1 MEGSYSQVD
10 DLRDANLNRP
20 PQDLIE
26 ECKNGEI
33 VNSTNEILVTTPDGS
48 NVISAFSVQSQCDS
62 STICII
68 PDGITLQMN
77 GNLNVGALIL
87 RGNLEWTSS
96 TQDLEDQFLCGG
108 YIVVEQ
114 NGSFEMSLNDSKS
127 GWVYIKNNGAEHP
140 ELQTRSFGTYK
151 QRYSS
156 DNPTMSISG
165 RESLVRTWSLLS
177 EALYPGA
184 RRVKLMHDPRDMGW
198 RVGDRLAIA
207 PTEPMA
213 KGWGQVVFIKDIEED
228 GTITLNE
235 MIEHTYMAKF
245 QPSLSAKFA
254 ALLSAEVVNL
264 TRNIVI
270 TGDDFEHVPC
280 VPDLPEAVQ
289 GEQSSVK
296 GCRCSF
302 RSKCTV
308 GLHTMQKHG
317 GVTKI
322 QNTRIE
328 KCGQRGR
335 QR

>member
-1 MEGSYSQVD
+1 
-10 DLRDANLNRP
+10 
-20 PQDLIE
+20 
-26 ECKNGEI
+26 
-33 VNSTNEILVTTPDGS
+33 
-48 NVISAFSVQSQCDS
+48 
-62 STICII
+62 
-68 PDGITLQMN
+68 
-77 GNLNVGALIL
+77 
-87 RGNLEWTSS
+87 
-96 TQDLEDQFLCGG
+96 
-108 YIVVEQ
+108 
-114 NGSFEMSLNDSKS
+114 
-127 GWVYIKNNGAEHP
+127 
-140 ELQTRSFGTYK
+140 
-151 QRYSS
+151 
-156 DNPTMSISG
+156 
-165 RESLVRTWSLLS
+165 
-177 EALYPGA
+177 
-184 RRVKLMHDPRDMGW
+184 MHDPRDMGW

-228 GTITLNE
+228 GSITLNE
-235 MIEHTYMAKF
+235 TIEHAYMAKF
-245 QPSLSAKFA
+245 QASPSANFA

-270 TGDDFEHVPC
+270 TGDDFQHVPC